1 MAEKG
6 MGVRIGR
13 GEAPCPVAV
22 LMMVTY
28 RIGVSGVHARSR
40 RLLVTTLTEL
50 KAMAA
55 LARMGLSMMPQM
67 G

>member
-1 MAEKG
+1 MVEKG
-6 MGVRIGR
+6 MGVRTGS

-28 RIGVSGVHARSR
+28 RVRVSGVHARSR